1 MLGKIEGRRRRGQQ
15 RISSYKGTNPIGSLV
30 AQTVKRLST
39 MQETQVRSLSWED
52 PLEKEMAIHS
62 RTMAWKIPW
71 TEKPRRLQPIGVTK
85 SQTRLSDFTFTSGI
99 RMPSPAGDQKTCTL
113 TFFLPSFSE
122 SVWRSLLVLTGLVVK
137 YGNNRDVKG
146 TG

>member
-1 MLGKIEGRRRRGQQ
+1 MYLCSI
-15 RISSYKGTNPIGSLV
+15 GTSLV
-30 AQTVKRLST
+30 AQMVKHLLA
-39 MQETQVRSLSWED
+39 MQDTQLRSLSWED
-52 PLEKEMAIHS
+52 PLEKDMAIHS

-122 SVWRSLLVLTGLVVK
+122 SV
-137 YGNNRDVKG
+137 
-146 TG
+146 